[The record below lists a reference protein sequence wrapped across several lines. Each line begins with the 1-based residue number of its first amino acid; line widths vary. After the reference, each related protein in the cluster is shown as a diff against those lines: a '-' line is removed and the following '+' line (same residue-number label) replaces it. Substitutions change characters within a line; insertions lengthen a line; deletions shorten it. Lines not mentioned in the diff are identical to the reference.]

1 MCNTN
6 IIERTPIYISREIH
20 FIGMASQK
28 RLLRASI
35 WISFDFSLHGTNGR
49 AIFPFCF
56 VADSIIGIRSNYNV
70 NDQMVNPDMNVGN
83 LPALASSALN
93 VTANDGSMHAYVNQN
108 QLPFDK
114 NHENSP
120 KKILESA
127 NVHAIDTQAGPS
139 TLNAVPPTITVTPTD
154 ETDKTIDGMLDRI
167 SHDLDYLLN
176 RMAEIPIP
184 PAPPPPVS
192 TAPTPL
198 HPTNMSVH
206 EVILEEEA
214 EDL

>member
-1 MCNTN
+1 
-6 IIERTPIYISREIH
+6 
-20 FIGMASQK
+20 
-28 RLLRASI
+28 
-35 WISFDFSLHGTNGR
+35 
-49 AIFPFCF
+49 
-56 VADSIIGIRSNYNV
+56 
-70 NDQMVNPDMNVGN
+70 MVNPDMNVGN
-83 LPALASSALN
+83 LPAFASSTSN
-93 VTANDGSMHAYVNQN
+93 VTANDGSMHSYVNQN

-114 NHENSP
+114 KHEKSP

-127 NVHAIDTQAGPS
+127 NVHAIDTQAAGPS
-139 TLNAVPPTITVTPTD
+139 TLTNVPPTITVTPTD

-184 PAPPPPVS
+184 PAPPPPAS
-192 TAPTPL
+192 TPPTQL